1 MPTYVDDNGRLDPDG
16 NWQVVNGRTVLR
28 PGRMA
33 RFNVMTM
40 DSAAPPTVS
49 DAAITVSVER
59 ERYLHDLRSGNLGDQ
74 ATDFS
79 SEQEAP
85 ARRDKLDATDIAAA
99 RQAMIDDLTGRRA
112 R

>member
-16 NWQVVNGRTVLR
+16 NWQVVNGRTTLR

-33 RFNVMTM
+33 RFNVMAL
-40 DSAAPPTVS
+40 DSAAPPAVS

-59 ERYLHDLRSGNLGDQ
+59 ERYLHDLHNGKLGDQ
-74 ATDFS
+74 APEFS
-79 SEQEAP
+79 SEQAVP
-85 ARRDKLDATDIAAA
+85 ACRDALDANDIAAA